1 MNHIRT
7 ELLRDPLFQLNI
19 ILWLTQPMPPQ
30 GSITPLLHQ
39 KGFSVYAIAPALS
52 VPPGIALAVQG
63 SSLQTQQRVR
73 PDVVLKRETDLNFA
87 LVECKASSFGVA
99 TEQAIQARTFLL
111 LADELLAEV
120 LGLSPEQIHA
130 SILAYALPHSES
142 ALLKATLSTLS
153 NELRRHHLPTG
164 DSTIIG
170 LDIDSRDL
178 RVVFDKSGSRFFSI
192 ASGSHTVMQ
201 VQPGDDPRPLY
212 FIPYDPDVHQSPEEN
227 LFCKRI
233 LFERIHSVVLAAVGR
248 ASSPES
254 LTLNID
260 NLLNE
265 ATFGMFGLWENRESL
280 KHMQRMC
287 RQLITALSRAVNK
300 EVKGSLS
307 YEPPEELKVVLS
319 DTNQHHQ
326 VLAAIERFSCESM
339 DLRVPPMPDLFDD
352 LFDA

>member
-1 MNHIRT
+1 
-7 ELLRDPLFQLNI
+7 
-19 ILWLTQPMPPQ
+19 
-30 GSITPLLHQ
+30 
-39 KGFSVYAIAPALS
+39 
-52 VPPGIALAVQG
+52 
-63 SSLQTQQRVR
+63 
-73 PDVVLKRETDLNFA
+73 
-87 LVECKASSFGVA
+87 
-99 TEQAIQARTFLL
+99 
-111 LADELLAEV
+111 
-120 LGLSPEQIHA
+120 
-130 SILAYALPHSES
+130 
-142 ALLKATLSTLS
+142 
-153 NELRRHHLPTG
+153 LPTG

-280 KHMQRMC
+280 KHMRGMC
-287 RQLITALSRAVNK
+287 RQLITALARAVNK

-307 YEPPEELKVVLS
+307 YEPPEELTVVLS
-319 DTNQHHQ
+319 DTDQHHQ

-339 DLRVPPMPDLFDD
+339 DLKEQSMPDLFDD

>member
-39 KGFSVYAIAPALS
+39 KDFSVYAIAPALS

-73 PDVVLKRETDLNFA
+73 PDVVLKRETDLYFA

-111 LADELLAEV
+111 LADEPLAEV
-120 LGLSPEQIHA
+120 LGLSPEQIQA

-178 RVVFDKSGSRFFSI
+178 RVVFDESGSRFFSI

-227 LFCKRI
+227 LI
-233 LFERIHSVVLAAVGR
+233 LQTD
-248 ASSPES
+248 S
-254 LTLNID
+254 L
-260 NLLNE
+260 
-265 ATFGMFGLWENRESL
+265 
-280 KHMQRMC
+280 
-287 RQLITALSRAVNK
+287 
-300 EVKGSLS
+300 
-307 YEPPEELKVVLS
+307 
-319 DTNQHHQ
+319 
-326 VLAAIERFSCESM
+326 
-339 DLRVPPMPDLFDD
+339 
-352 LFDA
+352 

>member
-39 KGFSVYAIAPALS
+39 KGFSVYAIAPTLS
-52 VPPGIALAVQG
+52 VPPGIALAVQR

-280 KHMQRMC
+280 KHMRGMC
-287 RQLITALSRAVNK
+287 RQLITALARAVNK

-307 YEPPEELKVVLS
+307 YEPPEELTVVLS
-319 DTNQHHQ
+319 DTDQHHQ

-339 DLRVPPMPDLFDD
+339 DLREPPMPDLFDD

>member
-280 KHMQRMC
+280 KHMRGMC
-287 RQLITALSRAVNK
+287 RQLITALARAVNK

-307 YEPPEELKVVLS
+307 YEPPEELTVVLS
-319 DTNQHHQ
+319 DTDQHHQ

-339 DLRVPPMPDLFDD
+339 DLKEQSMPDLFDD

>member
-39 KGFSVYAIAPALS
+39 KGFSVYAIAPTLS
-52 VPPGIALAVQG
+52 VPPGIALAVQR

-73 PDVVLKRETDLNFA
+73 PDVVLKRETDLKFA

-111 LADELLAEV
+111 LADEPLAEA
-120 LGLSPEQIHA
+120 LGLSPEQIQA
-130 SILAYALPHSES
+130 SILAYALPARES
-142 ALLKATLSTLS
+142 ARLEATLSRLS
-153 NELRRHHLPTG
+153 NELRRHHLPAG
-164 DSTIIG
+164 DSTMIG
-170 LDIDSRDL
+170 LDIDSWDV
-178 RVVFDKSGSRFFSI
+178 RVVFDWSGSQFFSI
-192 ASGSHTVMQ
+192 APGSHPVMR

-280 KHMQRMC
+280 KHMRGMC
-287 RQLITALSRAVNK
+287 RQLITALARAVNK

-307 YEPPEELKVVLS
+307 YEPPEELTVVLS
-319 DTNQHHQ
+319 DTDQHHQ

-339 DLRVPPMPDLFDD
+339 DLKEQSMPDLFDD